1 MGANPVVSFKYK
13 TTSYDWD
20 ETTASANA
28 VKYILEV
35 TKDDGATWTTVIPE
49 AANVSSAD
57 FVKATVGLP
66 ASYANQIAM
75 ARITFRL
82 VAGDIM
88 VRLDDVDMGSG
99 YRVTFDA
106 NGGAATTASDMTGT
120 DSKLSSLPTPTRTGY
135 TFNGWFTEKTGGTQV
150 STNTVFSADATIYAR
165 WTPITYTITYIL
177 AGGAVEP
184 ANPTNYTAETTTFT
198 LNNPTRTDYTFA
210 GWTGANGAT
219 PQATVSVAQ
228 GSAGDKSYTAN
239 WSTVSVLSPD
249 RVIPRVKPAEEKDV
263 VVMAPITVSAG
274 EFTVGPNPV
283 AKQSG
288 VVSFFRLGSR
298 VESATLSV
306 YDASGNVVNR
316 VKISD
321 KASGNQSRR
330 TVGSWDLR
338 DTKGRAVSDG
348 TYLVKGVIKTV
359 DGNSEKVSLIVG
371 VR

>member
-1 MGANPVVSFKYK
+1 MTTDKSVSRVSRVSCAFMSLVVGILCAMPFAAMAQTASDPLPYIYNGAAESGTPIGWTYSSFSRQSSGGVDDSACLLARLISYNTTASVTTSYVAMGANPVVSFKYK

-239 WSTVSVLSPD
+239 WSTVSV
-249 RVIPRVKPAEEKDV
+249 
-263 VVMAPITVSAG
+263 
-274 EFTVGPNPV
+274 
-283 AKQSG
+283 
-288 VVSFFRLGSR
+288 
-298 VESATLSV
+298 
-306 YDASGNVVNR
+306 
-316 VKISD
+316 
-321 KASGNQSRR
+321 
-330 TVGSWDLR
+330 
-338 DTKGRAVSDG
+338 
-348 TYLVKGVIKTV
+348 
-359 DGNSEKVSLIVG
+359 
-371 VR
+371 